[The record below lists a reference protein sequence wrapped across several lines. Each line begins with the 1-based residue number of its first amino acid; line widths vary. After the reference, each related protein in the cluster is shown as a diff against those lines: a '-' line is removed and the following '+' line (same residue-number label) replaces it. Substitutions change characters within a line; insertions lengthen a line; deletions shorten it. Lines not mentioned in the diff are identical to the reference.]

1 MEFPFDRP
9 LKEGGEEREG
19 EKLKLAVS
27 SYQGSEKTTEMT
39 DPMWLA
45 LSSSGKILFN

>member
-27 SYQGSEKTTEMT
+27 S
-39 DPMWLA
+39 
-45 LSSSGKILFN
+45 GK